1 MSCFKE
7 RKIDFLCRLV
17 RKKIPMEPSKK
28 KKSMFSPCFSVARR
42 VYLLKLKVRSRDFS
56 ERGLG
61 GHCGVIM
68 TSFYNSFR
76 VVALGTAGVPQ
87 GSRCPPSAGTP
98 CCPEV
103 PGGGSEAAAP
113 HVPTVW
119 GRHAAWSRDLWAVAQ
134 TVAAGPQGQPHPSVP
149 CARDP
154 GGSRGAGGASSG
166 QAQGAESRGG
176 RRRLAPALCLQVSR
190 PWEMCASQSGPPC
203 SKTAPSCRG
212 RLAGCLKQSTEAPDQ
227 TVTWKHA

>member
-1 MSCFKE
+1 
-7 RKIDFLCRLV
+7 
-17 RKKIPMEPSKK
+17 
-28 KKSMFSPCFSVARR
+28 MFSPCFSVARR
-42 VYLLKLKVRSRDFS
+42 VSLLKLKVRSRNFS

-61 GHCGVIM
+61 GHCRVIM

-154 GGSRGAGGASSG
+154 GGSRGAGGVSSG

-176 RRRLAPALCLQVSR
+176 LLLFVCRSHGLGRCVHLSL
-190 PWEMCASQSGPPC
+190 GPPV
-203 SKTAPSCRG
+203 
-212 RLAGCLKQSTEAPDQ
+212 LKRHLLVEDAWQDA
-227 TVTWKHA
+227 